1 MFVNIMKIFIQKTM
15 SASVQFKLL
24 PELVGK
30 LFSSICFIMSKW
42 DSVMIE
48 AKRIESV
55 NICYKYL
62 ILYNYCLFT
71 YILNFVTRASII
83 VGSCPKD

>member
-15 SASVQFKLL
+15 SVSVQFKLL
-24 PELVGK
+24 PELMGN
-30 LFSSICFIMSKW
+30 LFSFIMSNW
-42 DSVMIE
+42 GSVMIE

-55 NICYKYL
+55 DICYKYL

-71 YILNFVTRASII
+71 HVLNFITRASII
-83 VGSCPKD
+83 VGSFPKD